1 MFVLLQHRIGY
12 IISFSHLCNLPISYK
27 KLSKTANFSRWIKR
41 WTMEY
46 LAN

>member
-12 IISFSHLCNLPISYK
+12 IISLSHLCNRLISYK

>member
-1 MFVLLQHRIGY
+1 MAHKLAYQIEIVY
-12 IISFSHLCNLPISYK
+12 LCNVLISYK